1 MNNDALHCDNNITVK
16 STVVKT
22 SVDQPTTLAIGL
34 PEDYK
39 AEISW
44 KKNGQPIID
53 HPVLPDGSLYII
65 NTDLHDA
72 GEYTVIVNKSDKI
85 VSEKLELTV
94 VDPRLPSGYKTLLV

>member
-1 MNNDALHCDNNITVK
+1 ME
-16 STVVKT
+16 STIVKT
-22 SVDQPTTLAIGL
+22 SVDQPTTLTIGL

-44 KKNGQPIID
+44 KKNRQPIN

-72 GEYTVIVNKSDKI
+72 GEYTVIVSNSNDT

-94 VDPRLPSGYKTLLV
+94 VDPRLPPG